1 MKISFATFLLFCGI
15 SFGQNKTDTSLYMK
29 SDKITYLTDIGS
41 ESGDLYQ
48 SIGHHGPAI
57 ENEWMALRI
66 YFSEKVAIDVYSK
79 PNLGLELKK
88 ANWYPTPE
96 QQKEG
101 WGADYYK
108 VANTVGLGGVKLW
121 DGEKVVPLNPVT
133 NRLARVGKTDTT
145 SYMEMISKGVPYKG
159 EKVDILVRVTVFSE
173 KREAKVEAICLSK
186 REVQFVTGVNYFKDF
201 KSDKGANYIAVWGL
215 HPEDVAATKVEIG
228 AAIKYNPKDYLKDID
243 DGTQYLL
250 VSKPTKHL
258 ETTIISASAL
268 EKDINTFDKLVS
280 FLK

>member
-1 MKISFATFLLFCGI
+1 
-15 SFGQNKTDTSLYMK
+15 
-29 SDKITYLTDIGS
+29 
-41 ESGDLYQ
+41 
-48 SIGHHGPAI
+48 
-57 ENEWMALRI
+57 MALRI
-66 YFSEKVAIDVYSK
+66 YFSDKVAIDVYSK
-79 PNLGLELKK
+79 ANLGLELKK

-121 DGEKVVPLNPVT
+121 DGEKVVPLNPVS

-145 SYMEMISKGVPYKG
+145 SWMEMISKDVPYKG
-159 EKVDILVRVTVFSE
+159 EKVDILIRVTVFSG

-186 REVQFVTGVNYFKDF
+186 TKVQFVTGVNYFKDF

-215 HPEDVAATKVEIG
+215 HPEDVAASQVEIG
-228 AAIKYNPKDYLKDID
+228 AAIKYNPKDYTKDLD

-250 VSKPTKHL
+250 ISKPTNHL
-258 ETTIISASAL
+258 ETTVISASAI
-268 EKDINTFDKLVS
+268 EKEINTFERLVTY
-280 FLK
+280 LK